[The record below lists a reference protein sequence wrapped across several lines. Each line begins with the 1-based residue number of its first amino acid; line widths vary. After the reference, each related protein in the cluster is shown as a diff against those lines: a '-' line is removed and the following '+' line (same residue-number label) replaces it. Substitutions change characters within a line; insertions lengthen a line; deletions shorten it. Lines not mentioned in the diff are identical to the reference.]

1 MQLGRVPLLLLFVGS
16 LLKIQAESTPSKN
29 HLLSASTQGREQII
43 STDANTRRLLGDVE
57 TEGSWTD
64 LGEGCCIE
72 ATFLEYGNIG
82 DLAACQERC
91 RTFTDC
97 GSVSH
102 GWSGESSQWCNIQAR
117 FSCRTPLNLSHCGTG
132 DERFGVHTFVY
143 AELPSLEWVV
153 QGGGSLRDTSSAVV
167 LDEEG
172 AAFVTGYFTDT
183 ATFGHFVLTSAG
195 GYDIFT
201 IKVSAGGNIS
211 WALRGG
217 GALDD
222 KGFAVAVDAESGVV
236 YTAGEY
242 KSETITFG
250 SLVLGAGSS
259 SSSDIFLAKISRNGA
274 WDWVFHG
281 GGRKTDRAS
290 AVATD
295 GFGNVLV
302 AGHMTDTATFGEQVL
317 TSAGES
323 DVLVLK
329 VSAEG
334 TVLWAAASG
343 GSDSDKG
350 YSLAVDL
357 ATSSIFVTGVFASA
371 PATFAPDSILASAG
385 GYDAFVLKLH
395 ASGTAL
401 WALRAGG
408 SQYDYG
414 ESIAVDSAGDSV
426 VAGSFFST
434 PASFGAFRLSS
445 AGLRDAFVIK
455 VSDAG
460 SVLWVTHG
468 MGSDSVQANG
478 ISVDSEDGAVAT
490 GAFMSTATF
499 SSFTL
504 TSSGV
509 TDIFV
514 MKRGLDQGPQTP
526 MQRGLDQAARP
537 CKDGWTRG
545 RTPMQRGLD
554 QGLHA
559 HAKKEGWT
567 RGRTPMQRGP
577 DQGPPSAAEG

>member
-1 MQLGRVPLLLLFVGS
+1 MNL
-16 LLKIQAESTPSKN
+16 ESWWTPG
-29 HLLSASTQGREQII
+29 HWL
-43 STDANTRRLLGDVE
+43 V
-57 TEGSWTD
+57 GSWTD

-259 SSSDIFLAKISRNGA
+259 SSSDIFLAK
-274 WDWVFHG
+274 
-281 GGRKTDRAS
+281 
-290 AVATD
+290 
-295 GFGNVLV
+295 
-302 AGHMTDTATFGEQVL
+302 
-317 TSAGES
+317 
-323 DVLVLK
+323 

-514 MKRGLDQGPQTP
+514 MKISRNGAWDWVFHGGGRKTD
-526 MQRGLDQAARP
+526 RASAVAT
-537 CKDGWTRG
+537 DGFGNVLVAGHMTDTATFG
-545 RTPMQRGLD
+545 EQVLT
-554 QGLHA
+554 
-559 HAKKEGWT
+559 
-567 RGRTPMQRGP
+567 
-577 DQGPPSAAEG
+577 SAGESDVLVLK